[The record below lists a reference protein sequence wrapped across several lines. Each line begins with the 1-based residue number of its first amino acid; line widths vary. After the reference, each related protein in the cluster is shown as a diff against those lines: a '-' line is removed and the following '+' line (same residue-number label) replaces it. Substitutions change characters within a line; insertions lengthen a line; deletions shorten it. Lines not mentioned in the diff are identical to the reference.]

1 VYRPNCGAIA
11 CGQPHRDRTIRAGA
25 GLSGCAVT
33 ERFALKTKYFYDEQN
48 LEAFREEYAAMP
60 IHEKAMENKVLTA
73 GGVVTAV
80 VLLLGILAL
89 GGVI

>member
-1 VYRPNCGAIA
+1 
-11 CGQPHRDRTIRAGA
+11 
-25 GLSGCAVT
+25 
-33 ERFALKTKYFYDEQN
+33 
-48 LEAFREEYAAMP
+48 
-60 IHEKAMENKVLTA
+60 MENKVLTA

>member
-1 VYRPNCGAIA
+1 
-11 CGQPHRDRTIRAGA
+11 
-25 GLSGCAVT
+25 
-33 ERFALKTKYFYDEQN
+33 
-48 LEAFREEYAAMP
+48 MP

-73 GGVVTAV
+73 GGVVTAF